1 MCSKV
6 TAMGAKQVGNLNA
19 ESLNKTGK
27 KPNLFIKFVPRRA
40 MEASFLI
47 VGVGKKFLK
56 RLA

>member
-1 MCSKV
+1 
-6 TAMGAKQVGNLNA
+6 MGAKQVGNLNA